1 MVGDEDFVKQA
12 LKFGV
17 KFGDASVSIGN
28 TKELSDG
35 KLHAVDIDI
44 STSAGW
50 DAYQRFIASGRL
62 PAPGSPGTSD
72 PTKAETV
79 IYKDST
85 ELEAKLGGITIG
97 GPMSSSEGRWI
108 ETRNLATGET
118 ERITHIR
125 YNQTSV
131 AIVDGK
137 EPRYSLMLHDVH
149 PSYIEGLYQR
159 TGQKMPAGPTQ
170 KDVRFDFTPAQ
181 LEELQQLALEQL
193 ADRVALNREGRP
205 STEEIARSLR
215 ENHGVVKYK
224 GVEYAFGGLESAL
237 GGATTPEE
245 MLLALY
251 RTGFLSPN
259 RTIEEISGLLMGKQL
274 ELPATIHVPTC

>member
-1 MVGDEDFVKQA
+1 
-12 LKFGV
+12 
-17 KFGDASVSIGN
+17 
-28 TKELSDG
+28 
-35 KLHAVDIDI
+35 
-44 STSAGW
+44 
-50 DAYQRFIASGRL
+50 
-62 PAPGSPGTSD
+62 
-72 PTKAETV
+72 
-79 IYKDST
+79 
-85 ELEAKLGGITIG
+85 
-97 GPMSSSEGRWI
+97 
-108 ETRNLATGET
+108 
-118 ERITHIR
+118 
-125 YNQTSV
+125 
-131 AIVDGK
+131 
-137 EPRYSLMLHDVH
+137 MLHDVH

-259 RTIEEISGLLMGKQL
+259 RTHRGDLRPAHGQAARAPRDDQRPDLLT
-274 ELPATIHVPTC
+274 ASANTSV